1 MDSAKHLQVEAIM
14 DSTQHFQIESI
25 VDSAKLFQVDG
36 VLQHPPISPLSLRE
50 RARVRGF

>member
-1 MDSAKHLQVEAIM
+1 M

-50 RARVRGF
+50 RARVRGL